1 MKKLFFLLACVTLPQ
16 LFFAQTKE
24 LPDCKTINN
33 EFIEINNFFDNIVSR
48 FKSKEDKVS
57 LIKTY
62 FSDFSICGENGK
74 IKDYGK
80 NVEFIFYFNDIN
92 YKGGKDEFRIFFEKL
107 FISVEVFFKATHQYK
122 LSELDASRSCYFFET
137 GKDIST
143 SKRVIRV
150 VLNYEDPNDTS
161 TALAVS
167 LIFEYYPKR

>member
-1 MKKLFFLLACVTLPQ
+1 MLSSSLP
-16 LFFAQTKE
+16 FAQTND
-24 LPDCKTINN
+24 LPDCKTINP
-33 EFIEINNFFDNIVSR
+33 ELAAINSSFDNIVEK

-80 NVEFIFYFNDIN
+80 NVEFIFYFNDLN
-92 YKGGKDEFRIFFEKL
+92 YKGGKDEFRSFFEKL
-107 FISVEVFFKATHQYK
+107 FISVESFFKTTHQYK
-122 LSELDASRSCYFFET
+122 VSDLDASRSYYFFET

-143 SKRVIRV
+143 SKRMIRL
-150 VLNYEDPNDTS
+150 VLTYEDPNDTA
-161 TALAVS
+161 TALSVS

>member
-1 MKKLFFLLACVTLPQ
+1 MKKLFFLLACLVTPQ
-16 LFFAQTKE
+16 LIFAQTKD
-24 LPDCKTINN
+24 LPDCKTIDP
-33 EFIEINNFFDNIVSR
+33 ELGEINNSFDNIVSR

-80 NVEFIFYFNDIN
+80 NVEFIFYFNDLN

-107 FISVEVFFKATHQYK
+107 FISVEGFFKATHQYK
-122 LSELDASRSCYFFET
+122 LSELDASRSYYFFET

-143 SKRVIRV
+143 SKRMIRL